1 MKYGDKISGK
11 ENVWKNKQRPRE
23 SWESCKGVVI
33 KFKDFWVKNHTDFI
47 TTQFQYNPSNDCG
60 GGMKMKVVK

>member
-1 MKYGDKISGK
+1 MNGIKLNKVEKEDVNMKYMKYDNDTLRWNSKYKKWGLKI
-11 ENVWKNKQRPRE
+11 WK
-23 SWESCKGVVI
+23 VY
-33 KFKDFWVKNHTDFI
+33 